1 MKLSHFSLRGKP
13 QRSEERIGGGR
24 LGLPPDPFLNLGQP
38 LRGPMDIVPLGDVGK
53 GLEQLLEAIV
63 AVRRLVKYRVAGA
76 AARRVHHRQHP
87 CLASHLHVFLC
98 HIPAG
103 TPTRL
108 VAG

>member
-1 MKLSHFSLRGKP
+1 MKLSHFSSRGKP
-13 QRSEERIGGGR
+13 QRGEKRIGGGR
-24 LGLPPDPFLNLGQP
+24 LGLPPDPFLNLGQTF
-38 LRGPMDIVPLGDVGK
+38 RGSMDIIPFGNIGK
-53 GLEQLLEAIV
+53 RFEQLLKAIV
-63 AVRRLVKYRVAGA
+63 AVRRLIEYRVAGA
-76 AARRVHHRQHP
+76 ASRRVHHRQHP